1 MSGMYDNDET
11 KEKAE
16 QAAMLEKLK
25 EKKERDLLETCGR
38 HLNMFNTFRK
48 VGKADKKKN

>member
-16 QAAMLEKLK
+16 QEAMLEKLK

-38 HLNMFNTFRK
+38 HLFNTFRK
-48 VGKADKKKN
+48 VVKADKKKN